1 MTTGPSTTQT
11 PYLVSYDPLTSF
23 TSLLSAGDVAGTKP
37 DGSAWR
43 YVGTPDGIG
52 WFDNGDGT
60 MTVMNNHELLAGDGV
75 VRAHG
80 SIGSFVDQFIVDK
93 TTLQVSGAHDLG
105 VNVFNW
111 DVTSQQYVAGT
122 TVWQRFCSSDMAA
135 PTAFYDSAS
144 GLGTTERL
152 YLTGEEVATGR
163 AWGFI
168 ATGAHAGD
176 VYELAGMGN
185 LAFENIVANPT
196 EQVKTIAMLDN
207 DTSPRGQVY
216 MYVGTKQGSGT
227 ELDKAGLTDG
237 QLYGVAVAGLT
248 AESTT
253 TDLTNGAAFTMASL
267 GDVSSLDGAALNTA
281 ANAAGVTGFLRPE
294 DGAWDPSHPSWYYFV
309 TTDAYGAPSRLWR
322 LEFTDIHNP
331 EAGGTIKEVLNGTE
345 GQQMF
350 DNITV
355 TQDGKVVLLEDPGN
369 NAELAK
375 VWFYDPTTN
384 SLDQLANHDPGR
396 FTPPGT
402 APFIQDEESS
412 GVIDATA
419 ALGDAHTRA
428 FLLDTQAHYI
438 NSDKE
443 LVEGGQ
449 LQLLK
454 IDTTNWV
461 AGTGGDDLM
470 SHARSDAAWHLD
482 GGAGSDSLI
491 GGGKGDYLNGG
502 AGVDRINGGGGAD
515 IIDGGAGSDRVSGN
529 AGDDIFVFSKSSI
542 GALDPVNG
550 YDQIV
555 DFEGAGVAGGDVL
568 QFNGFSSQ
576 TAPTFAYVKAVGSY
590 QQYEVHDGAYTGE
603 IWVHSANGNQLTAG
617 DFLFT

>member
-1 MTTGPSTTQT
+1 MTIGPSTTQT
-11 PYLVSYDPLTSF
+11 PYLVNYDPLTSF
-23 TSLLSAGDVAGTKP
+23 TSILSAGDVAGTKP
-37 DGSAWR
+37 DGSSWR

-60 MTVMNNHELLAGDGV
+60 MTVMNNHELLAGDGA

-93 TTLQVSGAHDLG
+93 TTLQVTGAHDLG
-105 VNVFNW
+105 VNVFTWN
-111 DVTSQQYVAGT
+111 VANQQYVAGT

-135 PTAFYDSAS
+135 PTAFFDSAS
-144 GLGTTERL
+144 GMGTHERL
-152 YLTGEEVATGR
+152 YLTGEETANGR
-163 AWGFI
+163 PFGFI

-176 VYELAGMGN
+176 VYELPRLGN
-185 LAFENIVANPT
+185 TAFENIVANPT
-196 EQVKTIAMLDN
+196 EQLKTIAMIDN
-207 DTSPRGQVY
+207 DTSPRGQVF
-216 MYVGTKQGSGT
+216 MYVGTKQTSGT
-227 ELDKAGLTDG
+227 EVDKAGLTDG
-237 QLYGVAVAGLT
+237 LLYATVVAGMT
-248 AESTT
+248 AESNAS
-253 TDLTNGAAFTMASL
+253 DLTNGAAFTMANL
-267 GDVSSLDGAALNTA
+267 GDVSSLDQTAINNA
-281 ANAAGVTGFLRPE
+281 ANAAGATGFLRPE
-294 DGAWDPSHPSWYYFV
+294 DGAWDPSNPNWYYFV
-309 TTDAYGAPSRLWR
+309 TTNGYGQPSRLWR
-322 LEFTDIHNP
+322 MEFTDIHNP
-331 EAGGTIKEVLNGTE
+331 EAGGTIKGVLNGTE

-355 TQDGKVVLLEDPGN
+355 TQDGKLVLLEDPGN

-384 SLDQLANHDPGR
+384 SLDQLGNHDPGR

-402 APFIQDEESS
+402 APFTQDEESS

-428 FLLDTQAHYI
+428 FLLDTQAHYT
-438 NSDKE
+438 NADRE

-454 IDTTNWV
+454 IDTTHWV
-461 AGTGGDDLM
+461 AGNTTDDLM
-470 SHARSDAAWHLD
+470 NHARSDVAWHL
-482 GGAGSDSLI
+482 
-491 GGGKGDYLNGG
+491 
-502 AGVDRINGGGGAD
+502 
-515 IIDGGAGSDRVSGN
+515 DGGAGSDRVSGN
-529 AGDDIFVFSKSSI
+529 AGDDIFVFSKASI
-542 GALDPVNG
+542 GAFDVVNG
-550 YDQIV
+550 LDQVV

-576 TAPTFAYVKAVGSY
+576 TAPTFTYVKTVGSM

-603 IWVHSANGNQLTAG
+603 ILIHSVNGNQLTAG